1 MTMLTT
7 MIFARDHGMKSI
19 SLFSDSQ
26 ILINTIK
33 RHQMNLEI
41 YGVFRDIYLLSL
53 SFKTIKFNFIP
64 RTANVREPTLLPNR
78 LYGLK
83 PNFKLINEINLH
95 KKNICQ
101 IDCLPQ
107 VIVHIYS
114 LHQIVKWLN
123 KLFFYLNYRVQ
134 MIFSF
139 LKRWESNAWQLGLS
153 FSGAKTW

>member
-1 MTMLTT
+1 MAETMTMLTAMT
-7 MIFARDHGMKSI
+7 FARDHGMESI

-41 YGVFRDIYLLSL
+41 YGVLRDIYLLSL

-64 RTANVREPTLLPNR
+64 RTTNVRELTLLPNR

-83 PNFKLINEINLH
+83 PNFKFTNENNLH
-95 KKNICQ
+95 KKKNICQ

-107 VIVHIYS
+107 AIVHIYS
-114 LHQIVKWLN
+114 LHQIVK
-123 KLFFYLNYRVQ
+123 
-134 MIFSF
+134 MI
-139 LKRWESNAWQLGLS
+139 E
-153 FSGAKTW
+153 